1 MSSATNVYF
10 RFVYFIDV
18 NVISNGKKKCKQIL
32 YSNDMHVEA
41 FKWKCTDDC
50 KLFYNKSKTK
60 QDGLMD
66 GYRHS

>member
-1 MSSATNVYF
+1 MV
-10 RFVYFIDV
+10 
-18 NVISNGKKKCKQIL
+18 KKKCKQIL
-32 YSNDMHVEA
+32 HSNDMHVEA
-41 FKWKCTDDC
+41 FKWKCTDDR